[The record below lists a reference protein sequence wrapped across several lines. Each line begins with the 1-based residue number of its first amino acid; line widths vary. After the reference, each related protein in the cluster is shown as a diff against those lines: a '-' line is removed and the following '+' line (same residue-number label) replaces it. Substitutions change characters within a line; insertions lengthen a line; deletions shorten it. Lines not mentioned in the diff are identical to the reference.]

1 MIQTILS
8 FFALGAIGF
17 WLLLSVASIILIAT
31 IENEHYKFPSWMMII
46 LGLFYWKPISD
57 INWRFLLLGI
67 CSYIAIG
74 TLWSIFRWFRFVK
87 TKVNQYQSKCGN
99 ILTKTEMCN
108 LKSELLV
115 NNNKERITAWIAFWM
130 WSLFWNITGD
140 LFTTIFETLHG
151 IYQKISNKATGGFTV
166 E

>member
-74 TLWSIFRWFRFVK
+74 VLWSIFRWFRFVK
-87 TKVNQYQSKCGN
+87 ITAESYRNKYGN
-99 ILTKTEMCN
+99 TLLFSQLSSLKDDILVK
-108 LKSELLV
+108 
-115 NNNKERITAWIAFWM
+115 NNKDRIIAWIVFWV

-140 LFTTIFETLHG
+140 VFTTIFETLHG
-151 IYQKISNKATGGFTV
+151 LYQNISNKATGGFTIK
-166 E
+166 